1 MLKPL
6 YDYAMRYQLA
16 PPSGMVKKTVKAWVC
31 IGANGTYLGPRLD
44 GEDEYFCPDIGS
56 LANGKD
62 KCNVLVEKYEVV
74 FWKDTPEK
82 KTEQG
87 EDAKKNKKP
96 KDNALKHRFFLDSL
110 QQAAQKT
117 PELSACV
124 CLLEDEARCEQVRQE
139 LMGLKVK
146 PSDRISFEVAGTPVV
161 EMPAIQEWWREF
173 RQQFA
178 QHGAAESLCLIT
190 GARTMPVA
198 TLPPIKGLLSVGGH
212 GRGDALFCFDK
223 TAFCSY
229 GLKQSANAP
238 VSAEAI
244 DAVKAALDHLMSSET
259 LSPTLAGM
267 RFVHWFDCYVP
278 AECDPMKQ
286 ALDGDSGGLEAEQQ
300 AEDNDEYV
308 DEYDDEEIDEALE
321 APLDPDAERLLP
333 AKRIESI
340 ESGAATTAI
349 PASAQYYILLLSGVT
364 GRVMVRS
371 YDHGNYSELEKSIQ
385 HWRND
390 LKMVNLGGTG
400 LAKINSLKAMM
411 IRLMPMRKN
420 EKDVFKRMDKE
431 LSGITSSVLHA
442 ILTDS
447 ILPDS
452 VAVRALRYIRNQ
464 MASASDEDKHAPV
477 PDTMCCQWLKAWLIR
492 KNNRKEGVIE
502 AMYQAKNT
510 NVAYRCGAWVAVYA
524 SMQQFAMRDVQAG
537 IVQRYYASA
546 CQMPALVLGQL
557 SIHSVPHQDKI
568 KGDYMKLYQEM
579 LDAVTCDIA
588 EIPTTLNLEQQA
600 YFALGYRQMTAELN
614 SRLSELRRL
623 KKEKQQAEETNEEE

>member
-6 YDYAMRYQLA
+6 YDYAMRYQLL
-16 PPSGMVKKTVKAWVC
+16 PPPGMVKKTVKAWVC
-31 IGANGTYLGPRLD
+31 LGANGTFLGVRQD

-74 FWKDTPEK
+74 FWKDTPESK
-82 KTEQG
+82 VEQREEG
-87 EDAKKNKKP
+87 KKP
-96 KDNALKHRFFLDSL
+96 KDNTLKHRYFLASL
-110 QQAAQKT
+110 QQAAQKV
-117 PELSACV
+117 PELSVCV
-124 CLLEDEARCEQVRQE
+124 HLLEDETCCEQVRQE
-139 LMGLKVK
+139 LMRLKLK
-146 PSDRISFEVAGTPVV
+146 PSDRVSFEIAGTPIV
-161 EMPAIQEWWREF
+161 EILEVQEWWREF

-190 GARTMPVA
+190 GEKTMPVA
-198 TLPPIKGLLSVGGH
+198 TLPPIKGLLQVGGH

-223 TAFCSY
+223 PAFCSY

-238 VSAEAI
+238 VSAESI

-267 RFVHWFDCYVP
+267 RFVHWFDCYVS
-278 AECDPMKQ
+278 AECDPMQ
-286 ALDGDSGGLEAEQQ
+286 RALDGDSKNQEAEQQ
-300 AEDNDEYV
+300 TEDDDGY
-308 DEYDDEEIDEALE
+308 DDDEEFDETVE
-321 APLDPDAERLLP
+321 APSNPDAERDIA

-349 PASAQYYILLLSGVT
+349 PASTQYYILLLSGVT

-371 YDHGNYSELEKSIQ
+371 YDHGNYGELEESIQ
-385 HWRND
+385 QWRND
-390 LKMVNLGGTG
+390 LQMVNLGGTG
-400 LAKINSLKAMM
+400 FTKINSLKAMM
-411 IRLMPMRKN
+411 IRLMPRQKSEKN
-420 EKDVFKRMDKE
+420 VFKRMDKE
-431 LSGITSSVLHA
+431 LSGITPAVLHA

-447 ILPDS
+447 MLPDS

-464 MASASDEDKHAPV
+464 MASASEEDKHAPV
-477 PDTMCCQWLKAWLIR
+477 PDAMCCQWLKVWLIR

-502 AMYQAKNT
+502 AMYQAENT

-557 SIHSVPHQDKI
+557 SILSVPHQDKI
-568 KGDYMKLYQEM
+568 KGDYLKMYLEM
-579 LDAVTCDIA
+579 LDKVTCDIG
-588 EIPTTLNLEQQA
+588 EIPTMLNLEQQA

-614 SRLSELRRL
+614 RKRNELRKV
-623 KKEKQQAEETNEEE
+623 KKEQKAAAETDEEE

>member
-6 YDYAMRYQLA
+6 YDYARRYQLA

-44 GEDEYFCPDIGS
+44 GEDEYFCPDVGS
-56 LANGKD
+56 MTHGN
-62 KCNVLVEKYEVV
+62 KCNALAEKYEIV
-74 FWKDTPEK
+74 FWKETQREEK
-82 KTEQG
+82 EQN
-87 EDAKKNKKP
+87 EESRKNKKP
-96 KDNALKHRFFLDSL
+96 KGNTFKHQFFLDSL
-110 QQAAQKT
+110 QQAAQKA
-117 PELSACV
+117 PELLACV
-124 CLLEDEARCEQVRQE
+124 RLLQDEARCEQVRQE
-139 LMGLKVK
+139 LMRLKVK
-146 PSDRISFEVAGTPVV
+146 PSDRVSFEIAGTPIV
-161 EMPAIQEWWREF
+161 ELPEVQGWWREF
-173 RQQFA
+173 RKQLVQR
-178 QHGAAESLCLIT
+178 GAPESLCLIT
-190 GARTMPVA
+190 GERTTPVP
-198 TLPPIKGLLSVGGH
+198 TLPLITGFQKVGGK
-212 GRGDALFCFDK
+212 GPLPLFCFDK
-223 TAFCSY
+223 PAFCSY

-267 RFVHWFDCYVP
+267 RFVHWFDCYIP

-286 ALDGDSGGLEAEQQ
+286 ALDGDSGALEAEQQ

-321 APLDPDAERLLP
+321 TPLDPDAERLLP

-420 EKDVFKRMDKE
+420 EEDVFKRMDKE

-614 SRLSELRRL
+614 SRLNELRRL
-623 KKEKQQAEETNEEE
+623 KKEKQQAEETDEEE

>member
-1 MLKPL
+1 
-6 YDYAMRYQLA
+6 
-16 PPSGMVKKTVKAWVC
+16 
-31 IGANGTYLGPRLD
+31 
-44 GEDEYFCPDIGS
+44 
-56 LANGKD
+56 
-62 KCNVLVEKYEVV
+62 
-74 FWKDTPEK
+74 
-82 KTEQG
+82 
-87 EDAKKNKKP
+87 
-96 KDNALKHRFFLDSL
+96 
-110 QQAAQKT
+110 
-117 PELSACV
+117 
-124 CLLEDEARCEQVRQE
+124 
-139 LMGLKVK
+139 
-146 PSDRISFEVAGTPVV
+146 
-161 EMPAIQEWWREF
+161 
-173 RQQFA
+173 
-178 QHGAAESLCLIT
+178 
-190 GARTMPVA
+190 
-198 TLPPIKGLLSVGGH
+198 
-212 GRGDALFCFDK
+212 
-223 TAFCSY
+223 
-229 GLKQSANAP
+229 
-238 VSAEAI
+238 
-244 DAVKAALDHLMSSET
+244 MSSET

-286 ALDGDSGGLEAEQQ
+286 ALDGDSGGLKAEQQ
-300 AEDNDEYV
+300 AEDNDEYA

-385 HWRND
+385 DWRND
-390 LKMVNLGGTG
+390 VQMVNLGGTG

-557 SIHSVPHQDKI
+557 SIHSVPHQDRI

-614 SRLSELRRL
+614 SRLNELRRL
-623 KKEKQQAEETNEEE
+623 KKEKQQAEETDEEE